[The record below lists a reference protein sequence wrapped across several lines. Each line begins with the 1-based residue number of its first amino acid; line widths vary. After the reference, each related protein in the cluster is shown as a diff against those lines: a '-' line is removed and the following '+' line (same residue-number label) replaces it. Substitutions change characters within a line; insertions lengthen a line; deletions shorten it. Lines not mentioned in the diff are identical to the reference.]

1 MLINGESIDTL
12 DIGTKSCFVS
22 TGCEIEEFDMD
33 EVGDNDDD
41 DEVLEEVGARM
52 GEVVVEGKKEVSKHE
67 AGEEIGVGIG
77 SIGGV
82 GKEGV

>member
-1 MLINGESIDTL
+1 
-12 DIGTKSCFVS
+12 
-22 TGCEIEEFDMD
+22 MD

-41 DEVLEEVGARM
+41 EVLEEVGERM
-52 GEVVVEGKKEVSKHE
+52 GEVVVEGKKEVSE
-67 AGEEIGVGIG
+67 DGAGEETCVGIG